1 MKQIIHSLKV
11 LVLFVFGGYVAQNAM
26 AQNAMA
32 QNANSNQLKTSLQ
45 KIITP
50 YKAKVGVAIMH
61 MEKRD
66 TLTINNK
73 QKYPMQSVY
82 KFPLALA
89 VLNLV
94 DRKELQLEQLMYI
107 MPSDLRTNTWSPM
120 RDEHPNGDFEISVA
134 KLIEYAITVSDN
146 NACDLLFDL
155 IGGTAALEQFLEDKN
170 IENMSIKAN
179 DVEKSKGFEVQY
191 KNNCTPYAC
200 IELLDGLF
208 HNMIVSKES
217 SSFLYKTM
225 ESTTTG
231 PNRIRGKLSKNV
243 TVAHKTGS
251 GDTNKEGMTAAINDV
266 GIVTLQNGNH
276 VAISVL
282 VSDSYETM
290 ETSELIIAK
299 IAKEVVK
306 FYEN

>member
-1 MKQIIHSLKV
+1 
-11 LVLFVFGGYVAQNAM
+11 
-26 AQNAMA
+26 
-32 QNANSNQLKTSLQ
+32 
-45 KIITP
+45 
-50 YKAKVGVAIMH
+50 
-61 MEKRD
+61 
-66 TLTINNK
+66 
-73 QKYPMQSVY
+73 
-82 KFPLALA
+82 
-89 VLNLV
+89 
-94 DRKELQLEQLMYI
+94 
-107 MPSDLRTNTWSPM
+107 M

-179 DVEKSKGFEVQY
+179 EVEKSKGFEVQY
-191 KNNCTPYAC
+191 KNNCTPYVC
-200 IELLDGLF
+200 TELLDGLF
-208 HNMIVSKES
+208 HNMVVSTES
-217 SSFLYKTM
+217 SAFLYKTM
-225 ESTTTG
+225 VATTTG
-231 PNRIRGKLSKNV
+231 ANRIRGKLSKNV

-266 GIVTLQNGNH
+266 GIVTLQNGEH

-282 VSDSYETM
+282 VTDSYETM

>member
-1 MKQIIHSLKV
+1 MKQYKINKIGACII
-11 LVLFVFGGYVAQNAM
+11 LFFGGFSAHFAAAQQPN
-26 AQNAMA
+26 
-32 QNANSNQLKTSLQ
+32 NSKLKTSLQ

-66 TLTINNK
+66 TLTVFNERI
-73 QKYPMQSVY
+73 YPMQSVY

-94 DRKELQLEQLMYI
+94 DKKELQLEQLMYI

-155 IGGTAALEQFLEDKN
+155 IGGTASLEQFLEDKN
-170 IENMSIKAN
+170 IANMSVKAN
-179 DVEKSKGFEVQY
+179 EIEKSKGWEVQY

-200 IELLDGLF
+200 IELLDGLY
-208 HNMIVSKES
+208 HNMIVTKES
-217 SSFLYKTM
+217 SAFLFKTM
-225 ESTTTG
+225 EATTTG
-231 PNRIRGKLSKNV
+231 ANRIRGKISKNLA
-243 TVAHKTGS
+243 VAHKTGT
-251 GDTNKEGMTAAINDV
+251 GDTNKEGKTSAVNDV
-266 GIVTLQNGNH
+266 GIVTLSNGDH
-276 VAISVL
+276 VAISVF

-290 ETSELIIAK
+290 ENSELIIAK